1 MTKWVELLLNAFLSQ
16 IEKLESKPQSKI
28 QAPNAKRQIKIGKT
42 QGVKVTCTFSDGRQK
57 GEH

>member
-1 MTKWVELLLNAFLSQ
+1 MELLLNAFLSQ

-42 QGVKVTCTFSDGRQK
+42 QGVKVTCTFSDGQQK